1 MADNAKQT
9 TGEKYNFSSSAITP
23 QDYQTVQAEKE
34 EFEKKQL
41 AANNEFMFQHYARI
55 LRAMDVT
62 AEKVAKAKV
71 ILDKKERRVR
81 AKQKRDS
88 FKTARER

>member
-1 MADNAKQT
+1 MADTAKQT
-9 TGEKYNFSSSAITP
+9 TGEQYNFSSNAITP
-23 QDYQTVQAEKE
+23 QDYQTVLAEKE
-34 EFEKKQL
+34 EIEKKQL
-41 AANNEFMFQHYARI
+41 AANNEFMFQHYSRL

-62 AEKVAKAKV
+62 TEKVAKAKV

-88 FKTARER
+88 FKAARAR